1 MPTSKLT
8 NVAIIL
14 LLVGIFFNKYIDLN
28 SYLNLP
34 KQNNF
39 LDIRF
44 SFLDVGITFLT
55 FAGLFKSLKNPL
67 ASWLNIVSFAILFL
81 PVITKFSFPFA
92 LESARF
98 WLWIDVLPRI
108 LTLNKGLVI
117 GLGVTS
123 LFDHLLFSSSLPLA
137 LAFIYSRFYR
147 LKDIFQKLISGGM
160 SGYLGVNLFA
170 AGSQVLTGQDLGLNL
185 LGEPNLNLITT
196 GIAKQNFLDQ
206 VFLRGYGLTQHPN
219 LLGTAGMMNLFW
231 ANNNSATNKLFPKTS
246 RTVRKLQK
254 NLSLAT
260 ILLSF
265 SRSSWVSALIYFW
278 QNNKRYRIHIVF
290 GGILI
295 AGLFVTKI
303 SPDQFRLQDLTNYF
317 EAFKKTG
324 LQQQFLG
331 SGYYPEFLQQNL
343 PNNPNWQW
351 QPVHNF
357 WLSLV
362 AQYGLIGSSVY
373 ILSIVWKSRKALQ
386 NLVF

>member
-8 NVAIIL
+8 NISIIL
-14 LLVGIFFNKYIDLN
+14 LLTGIFFSKYIDLN

-44 SFLDVGITFLT
+44 SFLDLGVIFMTL
-55 FAGLFKSLKNPL
+55 AGLFKSFKNPL
-67 ASWLNIVSFAILFL
+67 SSWLNLVSFAILFF
-81 PVITKFSFPFA
+81 PVLNQFSLPFA

-98 WLWIDVLPRI
+98 WLWIDILPRI
-108 LTLNKGLVI
+108 LTLNKGLVF

-147 LKDIFQKLISGGM
+147 LKYIFQKLISGGM
-160 SGYLGVNLFA
+160 SGYLGINLFA
-170 AGSQVLTGQDLGLNL
+170 AASQVLTGQDVGLNL

-219 LLGTAGMMNLFW
+219 LLGTLGMVNLFW
-231 ANNNSATNKLFPKTS
+231 DNNNSNVNRLFPKTS
-246 RTVRKLQK
+246 HIFRKVQK
-254 NLSLAT
+254 YLSLAT

-265 SRSSWVSALIYFW
+265 SRSSWISALVYFW
-278 QNNKRYRIHIVF
+278 QNGKTYRALILI
-290 GGILI
+290 GGIFLG
-295 AGLFVTKI
+295 GLFVTKI
-303 SPDQFRLQDLTNYF
+303 APDQFRLIDLQNYF
-317 EAFKKTG
+317 ETLKNTG
-324 LQQQFLG
+324 LQQQFFG
-331 SGYYPEFLQQNL
+331 SGYYPEFLRQNL
-343 PNNPNWQW
+343 PNNPAWQW
-351 QPVHNF
+351 QPIHNF

-362 AQYGLIGSSVY
+362 AQYGLIGSSIY
-373 ILSIVWKSRKALQ
+373 IFSIVWKSRKALQ
-386 NLVF
+386 ELVF